1 MTRPNMTGQREYFC
15 NENKSNKNAAKTD
28 NPVKIE
34 KTTIDPFLPIG
45 EFIAYPTSGAVAIW
59 ISDGIRLFK

>member
-28 NPVKIE
+28 NPVTIE
-34 KTTIDPFLPIG
+34 KTTIDPRLPIG
-45 EFIAYPTSGAVAIW
+45 ELIA
-59 ISDGIRLFK
+59 